1 LKAEAMSWIFFI
13 FPYIKPEPKTNTYRL
28 VVSVNNITPVKR
40 FILGLQ
46 KDVEVLSGE
55 GLFVF

>member
-1 LKAEAMSWIFFI
+1 MTINGRH
-13 FPYIKPEPKTNTYRL
+13 PYIKPEPKTNTYRL

-46 KDVEVLSGE
+46 KDVEVLGGKE
-55 GLFVF
+55 YLE